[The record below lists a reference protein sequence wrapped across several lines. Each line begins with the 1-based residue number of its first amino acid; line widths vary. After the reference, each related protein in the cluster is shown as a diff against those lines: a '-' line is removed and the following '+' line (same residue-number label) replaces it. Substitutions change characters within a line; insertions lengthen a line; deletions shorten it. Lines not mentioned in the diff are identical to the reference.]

1 MNADF
6 SKIYVGIITDDNVQQ
21 HIIRSALIALGFKVI
36 KVSSPM
42 NLEDKWF
49 TSSDVQ
55 LWIID
60 IIQQNKS
67 ESFIDRMIEES
78 PATLMFSDGNAPP
91 TYSGKYPRWQKR
103 LLVKISKLLK
113 LGDIEIPKQVIQAR
127 VAEIKSNLNN
137 LAGDEDAINVEN
149 FITNQNSEQV
159 PGLAKRVWVLGAS
172 LGGPAA
178 VKIFL
183 DALEPDLPIAFVLA
197 QHIDEG
203 FQALLGQ
210 VLGRNNNFKLIKEF
224 DRVQLKNG
232 EILIAPADNAISI
245 TSTHHIINSADD
257 WEGIYSPS
265 INQVMR
271 IVAEK
276 YGALSGAIIFSGMGD
291 DSAKSAEF
299 MNSVG
304 GTIWAQS
311 EETCANSSQ
320 PDSIRQTGYVTYS
333 GSPQQLAA
341 KLSITLKNEK

>member
-1 MNADF
+1 MNADL
-6 SKIYVGIITDDNVQQ
+6 SKINVGIITDDNTQQ
-21 HIIRSALIALGFKVI
+21 HIIRSALLALGFKVSKI
-36 KVSSPM
+36 SAPKT
-42 NLEDKWF
+42 LDEKWF
-49 TSSDVQ
+49 STSDIQ

-60 IIQQNKS
+60 IIEQGKWDD
-67 ESFIDRMIEES
+67 FIDKMIEQS

-103 LLVKISKLLK
+103 LLTKISKLLN
-113 LGDIEIPKQVIQAR
+113 LGVIDVPKKVLQAR
-127 VAEIKSNLNN
+127 VEEIQSNLNSIV
-137 LAGDEDAINVEN
+137 GDGEAIDVADFLGE
-149 FITNQNSEQV
+149 TSTGTPV
-159 PGLAKRVWVLGAS
+159 KLAKRVWVLGAS

-178 VKIFL
+178 VKLFL
-183 DALEPDLPIAFVLA
+183 DALEPDLPIAFILA

-210 VLGRNNNFKLIKEF
+210 VLGRNNSFELIKEF

-232 EILIAPADNAISI
+232 QILIAPADNAIAM
-245 TSTHHIINSADD
+245 TSTRHIIHTSDD

-271 IVAEK
+271 LVAEN
-276 YGALSGAIIFSGMGD
+276 YGPLGGAIIFSGMGD
-291 DSAKSAEF
+291 DSAKSAEL
-299 MNSVG
+299 MSAVG

-311 EETCANSSQ
+311 EDTCANSSQ

-341 KLSITLKNEK
+341 KLSITLKREA